1 MHNDLDDYDFYD
13 FRLWFLQASSL
24 AYENVT
30 GKNHNVLKMV
40 KYNITSL
47 GET

>member
-1 MHNDLDDYDFYD
+1 MTFMIFDYG
-13 FRLWFLQASSL
+13 FLQASSL